1 MLRLYEN
8 NVQFY
13 IRDLS
18 ICGFLFRS
26 VGCHGSK
33 PVWILVAGVVGLYS
47 LCPPPT
53 SCSLNGAKLSSL
65 FSLNHCK
72 ERMFKLL
79 PEIAFLP

>member
-47 LCPPPT
+47 LCPPP
-53 SCSLNGAKLSSL
+53 NKLQFEWS
-65 FSLNHCK
+65 K
-72 ERMFKLL
+72 T
-79 PEIAFLP
+79 